1 MRRTTPLEMN
11 HVSPAHCSP
20 ALRLSLLRKVPLFG
34 RLVDSQLAEVDQLF
48 TERGYTKGETV
59 YFRGDPARIF
69 YVVAQGNVKL
79 MRHTT
84 HGQDVLLEILG
95 PGDTF
100 GTLPMFGEDVYPD
113 TAEAKTDCCL
123 LTITANDLQTV
134 LERHPVVAHTLLTVL
149 SEKLRSARE
158 TLQQVSAAPVESRI
172 AASLVRLGDRL
183 GRDDRDGLLIQ
194 VPLTRQDLADTT
206 GAQVETVSR
215 IMSRFRKNGLI
226 RSGRGWVAILERDR
240 LAEIAADSSA

>member
-1 MRRTTPLEMN
+1 MRRTTPLDKE

-20 ALRLSLLRKVPLFG
+20 ALRLSLLRKVPLFA
-34 RLVDSQLAEVDQLF
+34 RLDDSQLSGVYQLF
-48 TERGYTKGETV
+48 RERGYTKGETV
-59 YFRGDPARIF
+59 YFRGDPARVF

-79 MRHTT
+79 MRHTA

-100 GTLPMFGEDVYPD
+100 GTLPVFGDEFYPD

-123 LTITANDLQTV
+123 LTIIANDLQAI
-134 LERHPVVAHTLLTVL
+134 LERYPPVAHTLLTVL

-158 TLQQVSAAPVESRI
+158 TIQQASAAPVESRI
-172 AASLVRLGDRL
+172 AASLVKLGDRL
-183 GRDDRDGLLIQ
+183 GRDDRGGILIQ
-194 VPLTRQDLADTT
+194 APLTRQDLADTT

-215 IMSRFRKNGLI
+215 IMSRFRKDGLI